1 MKTAGAKPKV
11 RFLPV
16 FRRLLPLFYQ
26 ACPSWFIGLNAL
38 MLVHGLS
45 WGMGTLATQWFFDAV
60 TRAAAGAATAGFA
73 AGMLGLLAGVVLAQQ
88 VLNGTANFWANE
100 TGILCVGR
108 LGRRIHSKTAR
119 IDPVC
124 FEDPALLDDIEKAE
138 AGMNSSAPM
147 VMVTIIVFT
156 FYIPY
161 FIFMGVYLF
170 SLEPVLLL
178 TIPLVFVPVLLT
190 QLLRTRVFADLE
202 DMTAPIRRE
211 AEHYEKAVCD
221 REFFKETRLL
231 GAFHFFITLYDA
243 AVLLLNRKKGRAEL
257 RTNLIELGMRFVTLA
272 GYAGILYLLVD
283 GLLRG
288 RISVGA
294 FAAVFGSVGMLF
306 NVMEEI
312 VCRHIGQ
319 MTKDLGTVH
328 NFVNFLDLPERTGR
342 ETEIRAREVRLEDVA
357 FRYPGKEEDA
367 VRGVSLTVR
376 PGETVAV
383 VGENGAGKTT
393 LVRLMTGLFLPTS
406 GTVRLDGADTRD
418 VSAGSVYRG
427 ISGVFQKYQRYKMT
441 LTDNVGISDV
451 GRTDG
456 PVAMDA
462 ALAKAEVDSGD
473 AGSFPDGLET
483 MLSREFDGVDLS
495 GGQWQRIAIAR
506 GFYRA
511 HDMIVLDEPTAAID
525 PLEETAVYRKFSEL
539 SRDKTA
545 VLVTHRLGAARIAD
559 RILVMDGG
567 RLTEQGTHEELL
579 LRDGLYARMYR
590 AQAQWYV

>member
-1 MKTAGAKPKV
+1 
-11 RFLPV
+11 
-16 FRRLLPLFYQ
+16 
-26 ACPSWFIGLNAL
+26 
-38 MLVHGLS
+38 
-45 WGMGTLATQWFFDAV
+45 
-60 TRAAAGAATAGFA
+60 
-73 AGMLGLLAGVVLAQQ
+73 
-88 VLNGTANFWANE
+88 
-100 TGILCVGR
+100 
-108 LGRRIHSKTAR
+108 
-119 IDPVC
+119 
-124 FEDPALLDDIEKAE
+124 
-138 AGMNSSAPM
+138 
-147 VMVTIIVFT
+147 
-156 FYIPY
+156 
-161 FIFMGVYLF
+161 
-170 SLEPVLLL
+170 
-178 TIPLVFVPVLLT
+178 
-190 QLLRTRVFADLE
+190 
-202 DMTAPIRRE
+202 
-211 AEHYEKAVCD
+211 
-221 REFFKETRLL
+221 
-231 GAFHFFITLYDA
+231 
-243 AVLLLNRKKGRAEL
+243 
-257 RTNLIELGMRFVTLA
+257 
-272 GYAGILYLLVD
+272 
-283 GLLRG
+283 
-288 RISVGA
+288 
-294 FAAVFGSVGMLF
+294 
-306 NVMEEI
+306 
-312 VCRHIGQ
+312 
-319 MTKDLGTVH
+319 
-328 NFVNFLDLPERTGR
+328 
-342 ETEIRAREVRLEDVA
+342 
-357 FRYPGKEEDA
+357 
-367 VRGVSLTVR
+367 
-376 PGETVAV
+376 

-511 HDMIVLDEPTAAID
+511 PDMIVLDEPTAAID